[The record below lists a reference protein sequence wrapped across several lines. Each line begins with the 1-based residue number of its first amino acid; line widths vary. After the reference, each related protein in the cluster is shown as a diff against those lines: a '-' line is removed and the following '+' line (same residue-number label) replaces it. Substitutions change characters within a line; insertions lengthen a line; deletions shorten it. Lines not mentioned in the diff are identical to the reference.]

1 MATSAEDLIKKVI
14 QNNKVQVEV
23 LTPELNEKF
32 AEMEEN
38 QEKYAKFYANESRKV
53 ADAVKKGNA
62 ADGSQFKQGS
72 ELINKGFKGLSGFD
86 IGGQVEKIGDKFKDL
101 GDIFRGLKVLLL
113 GANAAE
119 ITSAGLEVKQG
130 KELKTQSQYLKN
142 IQDTLRKTQTAGR
155 IQVDQENLSNQ
166 VAGFNAKLFKENSEA
181 ANKFADELQKT
192 VEEMSKGDFLTTD
205 ADGDIIQDKVER
217 RDRIAELKAGLT
229 EDFGADSPLVEA
241 FDDVI
246 GEFLKN
252 TNRLAYEL
260 RSQGIQIPDSGG
272 EPLFQTDIT
281 EEGFGALK
289 LDKTTGDFISNPKG
303 ILEPLTNIIQRKTE
317 GDKKGL
323 ELVGQTYKSVTDEQL
338 KEALKI
344 LGEEDPMFVEAELRK
359 FTKDG
364 KFKGFLGNLPLGAG
378 TIAQGLGAASVE
390 PKEFVEFLE
399 ERSRSAIEN
408 LRTIA
413 PETVREQRKLYNDK
427 ASVERQELYNDKASV
442 ERQEMKSD
450 SDGDGT
456 PDLSDATPMGGLLGG
471 DDKKEFMKF
480 LSFLPKIYD
489 VLYDQKLL
497 DESMADMGYGG
508 QLGGR
513 RRGGIIAGG
522 GSLGYSRSAGGVIIP
537 EGMDTTTTTTTTDEF
552 NEGGGLLPYLL
563 REYGDEAIVATGL
576 YQGLKNRDRTKTEAA
591 DKKKKDN
598 DAKNKNKKKGKAPK
612 LGGRFKLLQP
622 VLDFIYANPLKVA
635 GGTAFAIAD
644 KEGLTGPIDV
654 IPDGSSIFN
663 LFSGGREPYAPSPF
677 DPEYAD
683 MFGDQYL
690 GGANR
695 SDADLLAFLEGR
707 SVDEVRK
714 DRPDL
719 AYISNTY
726 SKEESDKVLKSALAP
741 MSTLLDT
748 ANVDQAELAKYLRDP
763 SYQPNYQPE
772 IAEPDVLG
780 LNTDS
785 FMDKTT
791 DWIADFM
798 TWGATSWMDEN
809 LFPRKAPD
817 GIDPRTY
824 QPEVL
829 DPMREIA
836 DSILESGNNAE
847 DIIRAMDL
855 DESLTY
861 NKPIEFETS
870 FLESML
876 RTQEQ
881 SLAATQPQ
889 SNTNFMT
896 NSTTNVNN
904 AITVGTA
911 REFDHDFDRAKKT
924 EVLYG

>member
-32 AEMEEN
+32 EEMEEN
-38 QEKYAKFYANESRKV
+38 QEKYAKFYANESKKV
-53 ADAVKKGNA
+53 ADAVRKGNA
-62 ADGSQFKQGS
+62 NDGSQFKQGS

-86 IGGQVEKIGDKFKDL
+86 ISGQVEKINDKFKDL
-101 GDIFRGLKVLLL
+101 GDIFRGFGLFVKAAT
-113 GANAAE
+113 GAE
-119 ITSAGLEVKQG
+119 IASARTEIKQG
-130 KELKTQSQYLKN
+130 KELRTQSKYLKN

-166 VAGFNAKLFKENSEA
+166 VAGFNAKLFKENEEA
-181 ANKFADELQKT
+181 ASKFADDLQNT

-205 ADGDIIQDKVER
+205 ADGGIIQDKVER
-217 RDRIAELKAGLT
+217 RERIAKLKEGLE

-260 RSQGIQIPDSGG
+260 RSQGIQIPDSDGQQ
-272 EPLFQTDIT
+272 LFETDFT
-281 EEGFGALK
+281 KEGFGALK
-289 LDKTTGDFISNPKG
+289 LDKTTGDFIQNPKG
-303 ILEPLTNIIQRKTE
+303 ILEPLTSIIQE
-317 GDKKGL
+317 DL
-323 ELVGQTYKSVTDEQL
+323 ELTGKTYKDITDKQL
-338 KEALKI
+338 REALNR
-344 LGEEDPMFVEAELRK
+344 LGEIDPMFMEAELQEFGNFK
-359 FTKDG
+359 NVLG
-364 KFKGFLGNLPLGAG
+364 KAPFMVGDFAS
-378 TIAQGLGAASVE
+378 GLGLSGDID
-390 PKEFVEFLE
+390 PKEFVEFLDD
-399 ERSRSAIEN
+399 RSRSAIEN

-413 PETVREQRKLYNDK
+413 PETVRDQRKLYNEK
-427 ASVERQELYNDKASV
+427 ALV

-480 LSFLPKIYD
+480 LSFLPMIYD
-489 VLYDQKLL
+489 VLRDQKLL
-497 DESMADMGYGG
+497 DESLADMGYGG

-513 RRGGIIAGG
+513 RRGGISAGG
-522 GSLGYSRSAGGVIIP
+522 GRLGRSAGGLLIP
-537 EGMDTTTTTTTTDEF
+537 SDMVDTTTTTTDVD
-552 NEGGGLLPYLL
+552 EGGGLIPNLI
-563 REYGDEAIVATGL
+563 REFGDEALAGGAL
-576 YQGLKNRDRTKTEAA
+576 YAYNKRQQRLKAEAEERA
-591 DKKKKDN
+591 KKQKNQQDKDKKKQKS
-598 DAKNKNKKKGKAPK
+598 KSKGK
-612 LGGRFKLLQP
+612 GRFGFAKTIFDKVFGFIKQNPVSTTIGTGL
-622 VLDFIYANPLKVA
+622 VLD
-635 GGTAFAIAD
+635 IA
-644 KEGLTGPIDV
+644 EETTGVGVDV
-654 IPDGSSIFN
+654 IPDGTYGGFFNVFSS
-663 LFSGGREPYAPSPF
+663 GKEPYAPSPF

-690 GGANR
+690 GDTVR
-695 SDADLLAFLEGR
+695 SDAELLAFIEGR
-707 SVDEVRK
+707 SVEEVRR
-714 DRPDL
+714 DRPDI
-719 AYISNTY
+719 AYIPHTY
-726 SKEESDKVLKSALAP
+726 SREESDEVLKSKLAP
-741 MSTLLDT
+741 ASALLDT
-748 ANVDQAELAKYLRDP
+748 LGQGLDQAELAKYLRDP
-763 SYQPNYQPE
+763 SYQPNYQAE
-772 IAEPDVLG
+772 IAEPQPVLERG
-780 LNTDS
+780 
-785 FMDKTT
+785 MD
-791 DWIADFM
+791 WAADFI
-798 TWGATSWMDEN
+798 TWGATSWLDEK
-809 LFPRKAPD
+809 FYGEVPD
-817 GIDPRTY
+817 GVDPLTY

-836 DSILESGNNAE
+836 DSILEAAGDGSGE
-847 DIIRAMDL
+847 DIIRALDL
-855 DESLTY
+855 DDSLTY

-889 SNTNFMT
+889 SNNNFMT

>member
-32 AEMEEN
+32 EEMEEN
-38 QEKYAKFYANESRKV
+38 QEKYAKFYANESKKV
-53 ADAVKKGNA
+53 ADAVRKGNA
-62 ADGSQFKQGS
+62 ADGSQFKEGTD
-72 ELINKGFKGLSGFD
+72 LINKGFKGLSGFD
-86 IGGQVEKIGDKFKDL
+86 IAGQVEKIGDKFQDL
-101 GDIFRGLKVLLL
+101 GDIFRGLKYLL
-113 GANAAE
+113 GLANVAE
-119 ITSAGLEVKQG
+119 VTSARNEIRQG
-130 KELKTQSQYLKN
+130 KELTRQSQYLKN

-155 IQVDQENLSNQ
+155 IQVDQENLSNK
-166 VAGFNAKLFKENSEA
+166 VAGFNAKLFKENGEA
-181 ANKFADELQKT
+181 ASSFADELQKT

-205 ADGDIIQDKVER
+205 ADGDIIQDKVKR
-217 RDRIAELKAGLT
+217 RDRIAELKADLE

-272 EPLFQTDIT
+272 QQLFQTDIT

-289 LDKTTGDFISNPKG
+289 LDKTTGDFITNPKG
-303 ILEPLTNIIQRKTE
+303 ILEPLTDIIQREREK
-317 GDKKGL
+317 GGLGL
-323 ELVGQTYKSVTDEQL
+323 EGQTYKDITDEQL
-338 KEALKI
+338 KEALNI
-344 LGEEDPMFVEAELRK
+344 LGEENPMFVESELRK
-359 FTKDG
+359 FG
-364 KFKGFLGNLPLGAG
+364 QFKGFLGNLPYGAG
-378 TIAQGLGAASVE
+378 TFAQGLGANSVE

-399 ERSRSAIEN
+399 DRSRSAIEN

-413 PETVREQRKLYNDK
+413 PETVREQRKLYNEKDL
-427 ASVERQELYNDKASV
+427 VERQET
-442 ERQEMKSD
+442 KSD

-456 PDLSDATPMGGLLGG
+456 PDFSDATPMGGLLGG

-480 LSFLPKIYD
+480 LSFLPKIYN

-522 GSLGYSRSAGGVIIP
+522 GRLGGRSAGGLIIP
-537 EGMDTTTTTTTTDEF
+537 EGLDTTTTTTTDVD
-552 NEGGGLLPYLL
+552 EGGGLLPNLI
-563 REYGDEAIVATGL
+563 REFGDEALAGGAL
-576 YQGLKNRDRTKTEAA
+576 YAFNKRQERLKAEAENKKKE

-598 DAKNKNKKKGKAPK
+598 NANNKKKGKGK
-612 LGGRFKLLQP
+612 FKLPGPLGKFQKIF
-622 VLDFIYANPLKVA
+622 DFISANPIKSTI
-635 GGTAFAIAD
+635 GGAIALD
-644 KEGLTGPIDV
+644 VAEQTTGVGLDV
-654 IPDGSSIFN
+654 IPDGTYGGVFN
-663 LFSGGREPYAPSPF
+663 IFSGGREPYAPSPF

-690 GGANR
+690 GDTTR
-695 SDADLLAFLEGR
+695 SDAELLAFLEGR
-707 SVDEVRK
+707 SVEEVRK

-719 AYISNTY
+719 AYIPNTY
-726 SKEESDKVLKSALAP
+726 SREESDKVLKSALAP
-741 MSTLLDT
+741 VSSLLDT
-748 ANVDQAELAKYLRDP
+748 TKVDQAELAKYLRDP

-772 IAEPDVLG
+772 IAEADVLG
-780 LNTDS
+780 INTDS

-791 DWIADFM
+791 DWMMDFM
-798 TWGATSWMDEN
+798 TWGATGWMDEN

-817 GIDPRTY
+817 GVDPRTY

-836 DSILESGNNAE
+836 DSILEAGGNAE

-855 DESLTY
+855 DESLAY

-889 SNTNFMT
+889 SNNNFMT

>member
-32 AEMEEN
+32 EEMEEN
-38 QEKYAKFYANESRKV
+38 QEKYAKFYANESKKV
-53 ADAVKKGNA
+53 ADAVRRGNA

-86 IGGQVEKIGDKFKDL
+86 ISGQVEKINDKFKDL
-101 GDIFRGLKVLLL
+101 GDIFRGFGLFVKAAT
-113 GANAAE
+113 GAE
-119 ITSAGLEVKQG
+119 IASARTEIKQG
-130 KELKTQSQYLKN
+130 KELRTQSQYLKN

-155 IQVDQENLSNQ
+155 IQVDQENLSKK
-166 VAGFNAKLFKENSEA
+166 VANFNAQLINENAEA
-181 ANKFADELQKT
+181 AAKFGVNLENT
-192 VEEMSKGDFLTTD
+192 VSEMTTGAFLTTD

-217 RDRIAELKAGLT
+217 RNKIAELKEGLE

-260 RSQGIQIPDSGG
+260 RSQGIQIPDAGG
-272 EPLFQTDIT
+272 EQLFETDFT
-281 EEGFGALK
+281 KEGFGALR
-289 LDKTTGDFISNPKG
+289 LDTTTGDFITNPKG
-303 ILEPLTNIIQRKTE
+303 ILEPLTDIIQN
-317 GDKKGL
+317 DL
-323 ELVGQTYKSVTDEQL
+323 ELTGKTYKDLTDKQL
-338 KEALKI
+338 KEALEK
-344 LGEEDPMFVEAELRK
+344 LGDYDPMFMEAELRQ
-359 FTKDG
+359 FG
-364 KFKGFLGNLPLGAG
+364 KFKNPLGKAPFVG
-378 TIAQGLGAASVE
+378 DFASGLGLSGNID
-390 PKEFVEFLE
+390 PKEFVEFLDD
-399 ERSRSAIEN
+399 RSRSAIEN

-413 PETVREQRKLYNDK
+413 PETVREQRELLDK
-427 ASVERQELYNDKASV
+427 RDTGATEQENTF
-442 ERQEMKSD
+442 SD

-456 PDLSDATPMGGLLGG
+456 PDLSDATPTGGLLGG

-480 LSFLPKIYD
+480 LSFLPMIYD
-489 VLYDQKLL
+489 VLRDQKLL
-497 DESMADMGYGG
+497 DESLADMGYGG

-513 RRGGIIAGG
+513 RRGGISVGG
-522 GSLGYSRSAGGVIIP
+522 GRLGRSAGGLLIP
-537 EGMDTTTTTTTTDEF
+537 SDMVDTTTTTTGDDGAKGFLE
-552 NEGGGLLPYLL
+552 
-563 REYGDEAIVATGL
+563 EYGDEIIQGISLGGGL
-576 YQGLKNRDRTKTEAA
+576 YGGGKLGEAFKNQVKKRREAQKQQE
-591 DKKKKDN
+591 DKKKKDQN
-598 DAKNKNKKKGKAPK
+598 KNKNKGKGKFK
-612 LGGRFKLLQP
+612 LPGRFKFLQP
-622 VLDFIYANPLKVA
+622 VLDFVQKNPIKSTVA
-635 GGTAFAIAD
+635 T
-644 KEGLTGPIDV
+644 GLALDVAEQTTGVGVDI
-654 IPDGSSIFN
+654 IPDGTYGGIFN
-663 LFSGGREPYAPSPF
+663 IFSGGREPYAPSPF

-690 GGANR
+690 GDTNR
-695 SDADLLAFLEGR
+695 SDAELLAFLEGR

-719 AYISNTY
+719 SYIPNTY
-726 SKEESDKVLKSALAP
+726 SREESDKVLKTALAP
-741 MSTLLDT
+741 MSTLLDAT
-748 ANVDQAELAKYLRDP
+748 GVDQAELTKYLRDP

-780 LNTDS
+780 FNTDGV
-785 FMDKTT
+785 MDKTE
-791 DWIADFM
+791 DYIMDFM
-798 TWGATSWMDEN
+798 TWGASSWMNEK

-836 DSILESGNNAE
+836 DSILQAGGNAE

-855 DESLTY
+855 DESLAY

-889 SNTNFMT
+889 SNNSFMT